1 MDTDGENMK
10 VREVM
15 TIEVVTLN
23 EYMSVREAAKVL
35 AECNISGAPVLDS
48 EGKLVGMLTESDI
61 LRSVK
66 AAADEVHMV
75 FPSIHTMGVM
85 FELAKGETEIMEAF
99 DDQANTVVMDVMTK
113 KPITCSPDTALNE
126 VASILVKKGIN
137 RLPVVDDDGHVV
149 GIVTRGD
156 IVRAFAQNSG

>member
-1 MDTDGENMK
+1 MQ

-15 TIEVVTLN
+15 TSDVVTLN

-66 AAADEVHMV
+66 RASDEVRMV
-75 FPSIHTMGVM
+75 FPSVHTMGVM

-99 DDQANTVVMDVMTK
+99 DEQANTVVMDVMTRN
-113 KPITCSPDTALNE
+113 PITCRQETPVNE
-126 VASILVKKGIN
+126 VASILIKKGIN
-137 RLPVVDDDGHVV
+137 RLPVVDDEDRVV
-149 GIVTRGD
+149 GIITRGD
-156 IVRAFAQNSG
+156 IVRAFAQNSAG

>member
-1 MDTDGENMK
+1 MK

-15 TIEVVTLN
+15 TSDVVTLN
-23 EYMSVREAAKVL
+23 EYMSVREAAKIL
-35 AECNISGAPVLDS
+35 AECNISGAPVLDNDG
-48 EGKLVGMLTESDI
+48 ELVGMLTETDI

-66 AAADEVHMV
+66 GAADEVRMV

-99 DDQANTVVMDVMTK
+99 EEQANTVVMDVMTRNV
-113 KPITCSPDTALNE
+113 ITCRPDEDLNK
-126 VASILVKKGIN
+126 VASVLVKKSIN
-137 RLPVVDDDGHVV
+137 RLPVVDDEGRVV

-156 IVRAFAQNSG
+156 IVRAFAQNSS

>member
-1 MDTDGENMK
+1 MK
-10 VREVM
+10 VRDVM
-15 TIEVVTLN
+15 TIDVVTLN
-23 EYMSVREAAKVL
+23 GYMSVREAAKIL
-35 AECNISGAPVLDS
+35 AECNISGAPVLDN
-48 EGKLVGMLTESDI
+48 EGELIGILTESDI

-75 FPSIHTMGVM
+75 FPSVHTMGVM

-99 DDQANTVVMDVMTK
+99 EEQANTVVMDVMTK
-113 KPITCSPDTALNE
+113 AVFTCHQDTDLNK

-137 RLPVVDDDGHVV
+137 RVPVVDDDGHVV

-156 IVRAFAQNSG
+156 IVKAFAQNSGA

>member
-1 MDTDGENMK
+1 
-10 VREVM
+10 M

-23 EYMSVREAAKVL
+23 EYMSVREAAKIL

-48 EGKLVGMLTESDI
+48 EGKLVGMLTETDI

-66 AAADEVHMV
+66 SSADEVHMI
-75 FPSIHTMGVM
+75 FPSVHTMGIM

-99 DDQANTVVMDVMTK
+99 EEQANTVVMDVMTK
-113 KPITCSPDTALNE
+113 QVFTCDQDTLLNE

-156 IVRAFAQNSG
+156 IVKAFAQNSG

>member
-1 MDTDGENMK
+1 MK
-10 VREVM
+10 VREIM
-15 TIEVVTLN
+15 TIDVVTLN
-23 EYMSVREAAKVL
+23 EYVSVREAAKVL
-35 AECNISGAPVLDS
+35 AECDISGAPVLDN
-48 EGKLVGMLTESDI
+48 ENELVGMLTETDI

-66 AAADEVHMV
+66 SAADEVHMV

-99 DDQANTVVMDVMTK
+99 DEQANTVVMDVMTK
-113 KPITCSPDTALNE
+113 NVITCHQDDDLNR
-126 VASILVKKGIN
+126 VASILVQKGIN

-156 IVRAFAQNSG
+156 IVRAFAQNQ

>member
-1 MDTDGENMK
+1 MK

-15 TIEVVTLN
+15 TIDVVTLN
-23 EYMSVREAAKVL
+23 GFMSVREAAKIL
-35 AECNISGAPVLDS
+35 AECNISGAPVIDI
-48 EGKLVGMLTESDI
+48 EGKLVGMLTETDI

-66 AAADEVHMV
+66 NAADEVRMV

-99 DDQANTVVMDVMTK
+99 EEQANTVVMDVMTK
-113 KPITCSPDTALNE
+113 SVVTCHPGTNLNE

-137 RLPVVDDDGHVV
+137 RLPVVDDEDHVV
-149 GIVTRGD
+149 GIITRGD
-156 IVRAFAQNSG
+156 IVRAFAQNKG

>member
-1 MDTDGENMK
+1 
-10 VREVM
+10 M
-15 TIEVVTLN
+15 TIDVVTLN
-23 EYMSVREAAKVL
+23 GYMSVREAAKIL
-35 AECNISGAPVLDS
+35 AECNISGAPVLDN

-66 AAADEVHMV
+66 AAADEVRMV

-99 DDQANTVVMDVMTK
+99 EEQANTVVMDVMTK
-113 KPITCSPDTALNE
+113 NPITCSPDTALNE
-126 VASILVKKGIN
+126 VASILVKESIN
-137 RLPVVDDDGHVV
+137 RLPVVDDEGRVV

>member
-1 MDTDGENMK
+1 MK
-10 VREVM
+10 VREIM
-15 TIEVVTLN
+15 TIDVVTLN
-23 EYMSVREAAKVL
+23 EYVSVREAAKVL
-35 AECNISGAPVLDS
+35 AECDISGAPVLDN
-48 EGKLVGMLTESDI
+48 ENELVGMLTETDI

-66 AAADEVHMV
+66 SAADEVHMV

-99 DDQANTVVMDVMTK
+99 DEQANTVVMDVMTK
-113 KPITCSPDTALNE
+113 NVITCHQDDDLNR
-126 VASILVKKGIN
+126 VASILVQKGIN

-156 IVRAFAQNSG
+156 IVRAFAQNQG

>member
-1 MDTDGENMK
+1 VK

-23 EYMSVREAAKVL
+23 MYMSVREAAKVL
-35 AECNISGAPVLDS
+35 AECNISGAPVLDND
-48 EGKLVGMLTESDI
+48 GKLVGILTETDI

-66 AAADEVHMV
+66 AAADDVHMV

-99 DDQANTVVMDVMTK
+99 EEQANTVVMDVMTK
-113 KPITCSPDTALNE
+113 AVITCHQDTALNE
-126 VASILVKKGIN
+126 VASILVGKGIN
-137 RLPVVDDDGHVV
+137 RLPVVDDEGHVV

>member
-1 MDTDGENMK
+1 MK
-10 VREVM
+10 VRDVM
-15 TIEVVTLN
+15 TIDVVTLN
-23 EYMSVREAAKVL
+23 EYMSVREAAKIL

-48 EGKLVGMLTESDI
+48 DGELVGMLTETDI

-99 DDQANTVVMDVMTK
+99 EEQANTVVMDVMTK
-113 KPITCSPDTALNE
+113 NVFTCRPATDLNE
-126 VASILVKKGIN
+126 VAAILVKKGIN
-137 RLPVVDDDGHVV
+137 RLPVVDSEGLVV

-156 IVRAFAQNSG
+156 IVRAFAQNSS